1 MLPVDPL
8 LTVSLQSVLLL
19 QKGQS
24 VVSRCR
30 DHISPPLR
38 LLNTHLRADRL
49 HDRPVTHGLY
59 NAGCPQN
66 RNAADNPQLG
76 IKGLL
81 RNRFSVRSA
90 DHNMKPFGSIPH
102 ILPFVQYFDHVF
114 SDHLSGNT
122 VDRSLS
128 HRLIQSRFGHTAD
141 TNSSLNGNPRLITP
155 RDLCHNPRAGRDI
168 RIVAAIL

>member
-1 MLPVDPL
+1 M
-8 LTVSLQSVLLL
+8 LLL

-76 IKGLL
+76 IKGLF
-81 RNRFSVRSA
+81 RDRFTVRSA
-90 DHNMKPFGSIPH
+90 DHNMKPLGSIPQ
-102 ILPFVQYFDHVF
+102 ILPFAQYFAHVF
-114 SDHLSGNT
+114 CDHLSGNA
-122 VDRSLS
+122 VDRRLS
-128 HRLIQSRFGHTAD
+128 HRLVQSRFGHAAD
-141 TNSSLNGNPRLITP
+141 ACSAINGDPRLITP
-155 RDLCHNPRAGRDI
+155 RDLCHNPRAGRNI
-168 RIVAAIL
+168 GIVAAIL